1 MKKNNTQ
8 QEILLL
14 TGTRFA
20 QQQWVEKDVNE
31 KSSFSAKD
39 LLEKACWDG
48 LIKEMLP
55 EVDVTLMPG
64 KKLWIWQI
72 MSTESFLELRLSDFP
87 APVDE
92 YSSVDPYSFLKTA
105 CRN

>member
-1 MKKNNTQ
+1 MKKNTTQ

-20 QQQWVEKDVNE
+20 QQQWVEKDANE
-31 KSSFSAKD
+31 KSSLSERD

-55 EVDVTLMPG
+55 ELDITLAPD
-64 KKLWIWQI
+64 KRLWLWQV
-72 MSTESFLELRLSDFP
+72 MATKSFLELRLSDFP
-87 APVDE
+87 APIE
-92 YSSVDPYSFLKTA
+92 TRWSIDPYTFLKTSS
-105 CRN
+105 RN